1 MKENEGKKKEFAE
14 RKIFA
19 ELPQDTWDELTRAV
33 EHRVLAP
40 RTIIFRQGDPG
51 DSFYVI
57 RSGKVRVFR
66 RDSDGFETE
75 LSVLGAGESFG
86 EMALVTGEARS
97 ANVEAMEETHLI
109 VLSKEQFERILRDFP
124 DISLTFVKQMSGW
137 LMRADR
143 AIEAEMEIMRLNG
156 ELQQRVLDLR
166 NANDELEAFN
176 SMVSHDLRSPL
187 MVIRWYSEMIAKDY
201 SKVLDE
207 EFVDQMGMIQA
218 SALKMEQLID
228 DLLAYSR
235 LGKQA
240 LQRAPVPMNELVA
253 SIEEELRTIYPGGE
267 VTISP
272 LASCVGDERM
282 VRQVFTNLLSNA
294 LKFSSHRT
302 ERMIEIGCVEQTSEN
317 VYFVKDNGAGFD
329 MQHKDKLFNVFQRLH
344 SQEEFGGTGMGLAIV
359 KRIVSLHGGTVWA
372 EGKADGGATFYV
384 TLPRVSEA
392 SQAG

>member
-1 MKENEGKKKEFAE
+1 MKENEGKKEEFTE
-14 RKIFA
+14 RKTFE
-19 ELPQDTWDELTRAV
+19 ELPQDTWDELTRTV
-33 EHRVLAP
+33 EHRVVAP

-51 DSFYVI
+51 NSFYVI

-97 ANVEAMEETHLI
+97 ANVEAMEETHLM

-143 AIEAEMEIMRLNG
+143 TIEAEMEIMRLNG

-187 MVIRWYSEMIAKDY
+187 MVIRWSSETITKEY
-201 SKVLDE
+201 SKALDE
-207 EFVDQMGMIQA
+207 EFLDQMGMIQA

-253 SIEEELRTIYPGGE
+253 SIEKELRTIYPGGE

-272 LASCVGDERM
+272 LAPCVGDEHM

-302 ERMIEIGCVEQTSEN
+302 ERMIEIGCIEQTSEN
-317 VYFVKDNGAGFD
+317 AYFVKDNGAGFD

-372 EGKADGGATFYV
+372 EGKPDGGATFYV

-392 SQAG
+392 SQAR